1 MPKNKEDIVNGK
13 KYHESVSKGDVVVS
27 TVQGLFKGRK
37 GKVVGEF
44 KNGYI
49 TKVLVELDIGHAF
62 WTPKNNLMYW
72 EDYINP
78 LQILSKWK

>member
-1 MPKNKEDIVNGK
+1 MPKNKEDTVNGME
-13 KYHESVSKGDVVVS
+13 YHKSISKGDIVTS
-27 TVQGLFKGRK
+27 TVKGLFKGRK

-49 TKVLVELDIGHAF
+49 TKVLVKLDIEHEF

-78 LQILSKWK
+78 LQF

>member
-1 MPKNKEDIVNGK
+1 MPKNKEDTINGM
-13 KYHESVSKGDVVVS
+13 KYHKSISKGDVVVS

-44 KNGYI
+44 NNGYI
-49 TKVLVELDIGHAF
+49 HKVLVELDTGHTF
-62 WTPKNNLMYW
+62 WTIKNNLMYY

-78 LQILSKWK
+78 LQF